1 MELILILWASIFKNI
16 LLNHTNINYVDLIKG
31 ILIYVL
37 LCCILIYR
45 LWIFTMICYIYV
57 VGCINI
63 WIINFVGI
71 ITNIYIICSIVLTEN
86 IIIDTVTIIIFG
98 STEFIIYSLYSMHR
112 NDQFIKLLCVIN
124 CGPIIIGIL
133 IWLYLEYIMEQKYY
147 HK

>member
-1 MELILILWASIFKNI
+1 
-16 LLNHTNINYVDLIKG
+16 
-31 ILIYVL
+31 
-37 LCCILIYR
+37 
-45 LWIFTMICYIYV
+45 MICYIYV